1 MVYRHDAPEQK
12 SLGDN
17 VVPADPFHRVSTLLD
32 AVGEFRD
39 EASSGLDRRKIPF
52 LAAFPAKFQA
62 P

>member
-32 AVGEFRD
+32 TVGEFV
-39 EASSGLDRRKIPF
+39 GVTG
-52 LAAFPAKFQA
+52 
-62 P
+62 